1 MTKVT
6 GDVAIDSQWKHLYKV
21 GGFATIVML
30 ALIPIQIIVFIAYP
44 PPATVIDFF
53 LLFQRNWLVGLLS
66 LDLLYIV
73 NNILLSIIYLALY
86 FSLKRANE
94 SFMVIA
100 LGLGFLGIA
109 AYFPSNTAFEMLSL
123 GDQYAMATTDAQR
136 SIFLAAGQAM
146 MSIYTGTS
154 FNVYYVLNAISLL
167 IMAIVMLQGNIFSK
181 QTAAWGI
188 AAGILMVVPST
199 AGMVG
204 IAFAFASLIPW
215 SVFCVL
221 IAKRLLQLGNHG

>member
-1 MTKVT
+1 MSKVT
-6 GDVAIDSQWKHLYKV
+6 GDVVIDSQWKHLYKV
-21 GGFATIVML
+21 GAFATIVML
-30 ALIPIQIIVFIAYP
+30 ALIPIQIVVFIAYP
-44 PPATVIDFF
+44 PPTTVIDFF
-53 LLFQRNWLVGLLS
+53 LLFQKNWLVGLLN

-73 NNILLSIIYLALY
+73 NNILLSLIYLALY

-123 GDQYAMATTDAQR
+123 SNQYAAATTDTQR
-136 SIFLAAGQAM
+136 FISLAAGQAM
-146 MSIYTGTS
+146 MAIYSGTA

-167 IMAIVMLQGNIFSK
+167 IMAVVMLQSNIFSK
-181 QTAAWGI
+181 RTAAWGI

-199 AGMVG
+199 AGIVG
-204 IAFAFASLIPW
+204 ISFAFASLIPW

-221 IAKRLLQLGNHG
+221 IAKRLLQLGHNG